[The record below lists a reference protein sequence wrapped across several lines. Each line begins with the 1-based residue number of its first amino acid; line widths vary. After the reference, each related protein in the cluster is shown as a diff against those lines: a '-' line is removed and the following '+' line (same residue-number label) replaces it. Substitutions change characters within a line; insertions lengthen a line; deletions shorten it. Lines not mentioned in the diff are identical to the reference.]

1 MSLGQSLL
9 LHGLD
14 LAYALTS
21 LALVTLG
28 LAIVF
33 GLLGVMNMA
42 HGEFVMLGA
51 YSMVAAQRAGWPMP
65 AGLLLGVATCAVVG
79 YVVHR
84 WLLRPL
90 YARPFDTLLATW
102 GLALL
107 LRKLVEAGFGRG
119 YYNVRAPFGGP
130 LRVFG
135 VDYPAYRLALLALV
149 LALLAVLYL
158 WYRRSTA
165 GLRVR
170 AMISNPLLARA
181 LGIDTQRLAAWS
193 FVIGVGLAGL
203 AGVLLAPLVP
213 VEPGM
218 GVNFLLN
225 AFFALV
231 VGGLGSFG
239 AFAGGVTVVGGA
251 QSLLSGA
258 FSSTVGYAAVLVVSV
273 VFLWLRPDGLFA
285 RR

>member
-1 MSLGQSLL
+1 MSPGQLLL

-14 LAYALTS
+14 LAYALAS

-28 LAIVF
+28 LAIAF

-51 YSMVAAQRAGWPMP
+51 YSAVAAQRAGWPMP

-107 LRKLVEAGFGRG
+107 LRKLVEAVFGRG
-119 YYNVRAPFGGP
+119 YYNVQPAFGGP

-135 VDYPAYRLALLALV
+135 VDYPAYRVALMALVVALLL
-149 LALLAVLYL
+149 VLYL
-158 WYRRSTA
+158 WYRRSAA

-170 AMISNPLLARA
+170 AMVSNPLLAQA

-193 FVIGVGLAGL
+193 FVIAVALAGL

-218 GVNFLLN
+218 GVHFLLD

-239 AFAGGVTVVGGA
+239 AFTGGVTVVGGA

>member
-1 MSLGQSLL
+1 MSVGQALL
-9 LHGLD
+9 LHALD

-21 LALVTLG
+21 LALISLG

-51 YSMVAAQRAGWPMP
+51 YAAVSAQRAGWPLP
-65 AGLLLGVATCAVVG
+65 AALALSVVACAAIG
-79 YVVHR
+79 YVVER
-84 WLLRPL
+84 WLVRPL

-107 LRKLVEAGFGRG
+107 LRKLVEAVFGRG

-130 LRVFG
+130 LHLLG
-135 VDYPAYRLALLALV
+135 VAYPAYRVVLMAVVLSLLL
-149 LALLAVLYL
+149 VLYL

-170 AMISNPLLARA
+170 AMVSNPLLARA
-181 LGIDTQRLAAWS
+181 LGIDTQRLASLS
-193 FVIGVGLAGL
+193 FIVGVVLAGL

-239 AFAGGVTVVGGA
+239 AFAGGVTVVGSA
-251 QSLLSGA
+251 QSVLSGM

-273 VFLWLRPDGLFA
+273 LFLWLKPDGLFA

>member
-1 MSLGQSLL
+1 MSPGQLLL

-14 LAYALTS
+14 LAYALAS

-28 LAIVF
+28 LAIAF

-42 HGEFVMLGA
+42 NGEFVMLGA
-51 YSMVAAQRAGWPMP
+51 YSAVAAPRAGWPMP

-107 LRKLVEAGFGRG
+107 LRKLVEAVFGRG
-119 YYNVRAPFGGP
+119 YYNVQPAFGGP

-135 VDYPAYRLALLALV
+135 VDYPAYRVALMALVVALLL
-149 LALLAVLYL
+149 VLYL
-158 WYRRSTA
+158 WYRRSAA

-170 AMISNPLLARA
+170 AMVSNPLLAQA

-193 FVIGVGLAGL
+193 FVIAVTLAGL

-218 GVNFLLN
+218 GVHFLLD

-239 AFAGGVTVVGGA
+239 AFTGGVTVVGGA